1 MKILKSLSKKEVTLN
16 FSYCH
21 RLPERSFFFKGKQ
34 LPLCSRCT
42 GINLGYFF
50 MPLFALGLI
59 KIPLLWTFL
68 MIIPTYLDGT
78 IQAFTTYQ
86 SNNKLRFVTGLIS
99 GIGTMSLIT
108 FIGVFIGKQILTL
121 IN

>member
-1 MKILKSLSKKEVTLN
+1 
-16 FSYCH
+16 
-21 RLPERSFFFKGKQ
+21 
-34 LPLCSRCT
+34 
-42 GINLGYFF
+42 